1 MIVMRYRYTETGKNM
16 NSAGSGSAGL
26 YRTKDGT
33 VINADINGSANI
45 IRKAIPEAF
54 EGMTDFAFLQSAE
67 TVGFRDLH
75 PLKAKQM

>member
-1 MIVMRYRYTETGKNM
+1 GEKCRHEFSGKRI
-16 NSAGSGSAGL
+16 SRGI

>member
-1 MIVMRYRYTETGKNM
+1 MENQRGIDFLTDKFLISR
-16 NSAGSGSAGL
+16 GL

-75 PLKAKQM
+75 PLSRES

>member
-1 MIVMRYRYTETGKNM
+1 MRNQSINFENTPICTDQ
-16 NSAGSGSAGL
+16 SVFISAGL

-54 EGMTDFAFLQSAE
+54 EGMTDFAFFQNAE